1 MAFSL
6 VKDRVKWVIKAGA
19 QTVGKDG
26 IKALKKRALMDFC
39 YMGRVN

>member
-6 VKDRVKWVIKAGA
+6 LKDRVKCVIEAGA

-26 IKALKKRALMDFC
+26 IKAMKKRALMDFC
-39 YMGRVN
+39 YMGRVD